1 MLMSTTHRGTEAP
14 RERQFDISVSRCVV
28 ISIRTLG
35 DALMTKWTVRF
46 VVLAAFLVASASFLQ
61 AHHSLAG
68 MYALGKEAK
77 VAGAFKAFRM
87 VNPHSSMKFDVKNK
101 DGSVTEWNVL
111 GGSVQAIARLGL
123 KSGPNALKP
132 GDEIIVTMVPAA
144 DGKSPIGLLVAI
156 TYADGHE
163 VRFRS
168 TEE

>member
-1 MLMSTTHRGTEAP
+1 
-14 RERQFDISVSRCVV
+14 
-28 ISIRTLG
+28 
-35 DALMTKWTVRF
+35 MTKWAVRF

-168 TEE
+168 PDE

>member
-1 MLMSTTHRGTEAP
+1 MATRILG
-14 RERQFDISVSRCVV
+14 CVV
-28 ISIRTLG
+28 LCVG
-35 DALMTKWTVRF
+35 L
-46 VVLAAFLVASASFLQ
+46 LAGASLQ

-77 VAGAFKAFRM
+77 VAGAFKAFRL

-101 DGSVTEWNVL
+101 DGSTTEWSVL

-123 KSGPNALKP
+123 RSGPNALKP

-144 DGKSPIGLLVAI
+144 DGTSPIGLLVAI
-156 TYADGHE
+156 TYADGHT

-168 TEE
+168 VDE

>member
-1 MLMSTTHRGTEAP
+1 
-14 RERQFDISVSRCVV
+14 
-28 ISIRTLG
+28 
-35 DALMTKWTVRF
+35 MTKWILGC
-46 VVLAAFLVASASFLQ
+46 VVLCVSLLASGSLQ

-77 VAGAFKAFRM
+77 VAGAFKAFRL
-87 VNPHSSMKFDVKNK
+87 VNPHSTMKFDVKNK
-101 DGSVTEWNVL
+101 NGTVTEWNVL
-111 GGSVQAIARLGL
+111 GGSVQAISRFGL

>member
-1 MLMSTTHRGTEAP
+1 
-14 RERQFDISVSRCVV
+14 
-28 ISIRTLG
+28 
-35 DALMTKWTVRF
+35 MTKWIIGC
-46 VVLAAFLVASASFLQ
+46 VVVCVSLLASASLQ

-68 MYALGKEAK
+68 MYELGKEAK
-77 VAGAFKAFRM
+77 VAGAFKAFRL
-87 VNPHSSMKFDVKNK
+87 VNPHSTMKFDVKNK

-111 GGSVQAIARLGL
+111 GGSVQAISRLGL

-132 GDEIIVTMVPAA
+132 GDPITVTMVPAA

-156 TYADGHE
+156 TYADGHT